1 MASTPDSL
9 TSASVAL
16 PTLAV
21 IALALNI
28 PPLIWHSKNRNI
40 AACNLIVWTIFLN
53 LCNLINAIIWPTD
66 NVYNWSTGFVLCDI
80 EVKLRLAA
88 TFGIPGSLACIMR
101 ALAKVLDTE
110 RTILVP
116 TMKQRRLETIITAL
130 LCFGGPVYA
139 IGIHYVVQP
148 SRYYI
153 MAISGCTVSLDRS
166 WPTMALVVIWPVI
179 LCLAA
184 TYYGIVVMI
193 RMRKYRRE
201 FSSILTA
208 SSSSLTKSRFLRLFL
223 LSSSLVLI
231 FLPLQLYI
239 LFLNT
244 SAELI
249 PYSWDLIHNR
259 HAWMDII
266 MVPTHGFVSIDRWI
280 SVVLGIFIFLFFGL
294 GSDATKMYRK
304 WWIKLRL
311 GTNFPGLYGQASTLQ
326 SQNPNTD
333 RAKGSLASAFV
344 VFCRTTLFRR
354 RVSTNSSEKD
364 VTSTILS
371 SPTSSF
377 AAEKYVRN
385 QNPASI
391 TAPTHIIQSTTTSS
405 QDRPL
410 PPVPAHSRASSFKQY
425 FTRVRDFAPSHDIES
440 ALQRHEDH
448 RPNRYIAG
456 LWHANNAGVP
466 AVHGACMGNVN
477 GLRY

>member
-1 MASTPDSL
+1 MASTSDSL

-16 PTLAV
+16 PTLAI

-28 PPLIWHSKNRNI
+28 PPLVWHVKNRNI

-53 LCNLINAIIWPTD
+53 LCNFINAIIWPTGD
-66 NVYNWSTGFVLCDI
+66 IYNWFTGLVLCDI
-80 EVKLRLAA
+80 EVKLLLAA
-88 TFGIPGSLACIMR
+88 TFGIPGSLTCIMR
-101 ALAKVLDTE
+101 ALARVLDTE

-116 TMKQRRLETIITAL
+116 TKKQRYIETIITAF

-139 IGIHYVVQP
+139 IAIHYVVQP

-166 WPTMALVVIWPVI
+166 WPTMALVVAWPVI

-208 SSSSLTKSRFLRLFL
+208 STSNLTKSRFLRLFL

-239 LFLNT
+239 FFLNT

-249 PYSWDLIHNR
+249 PYNWDLIHNR

-266 MVPTHGFVSIDRWI
+266 LVPTHGVVSIDRWI

-304 WWIKLRL
+304 WWVKLRL
-311 GTNFPGLYGQASTLQ
+311 GTNFPGLYGQSSTLQ
-326 SQNPNTD
+326 AQSPD
-333 RAKGSLASAFV
+333 LDHEKGSLASLLAGL
-344 VFCRTTLFRR
+344 CRTTFSRWR
-354 RVSTNSSEKD
+354 SSTFSLEKSD
-364 VTSTILS
+364 TSTILS

-377 AAEKYVRN
+377 VDEKVKGS
-385 QNPASI
+385 QSI
-391 TAPTHIIQSTTTSS
+391 TAPIHSNQSTTASP
-405 QDRPL
+405 QERPL
-410 PPVPAHSRASSFKQY
+410 LPVPAHSRASSFKQY
-425 FTRVRDFAPSHDIES
+425 FIRVRDFAPSDDIES
-440 ALQRHEDH
+440 ALQRHEDR

-456 LWHANNAGVP
+456 LWHANNAGMP
-466 AVHGACMGNVN
+466 ATHGACMGHVN
-477 GLRY
+477 GLKY